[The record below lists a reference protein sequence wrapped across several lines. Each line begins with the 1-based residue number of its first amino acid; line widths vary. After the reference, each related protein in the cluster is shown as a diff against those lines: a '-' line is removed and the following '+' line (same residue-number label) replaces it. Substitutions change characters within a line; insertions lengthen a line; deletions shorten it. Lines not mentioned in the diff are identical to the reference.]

1 MARPRTRLI
10 TRERIMGTA
19 LRIVDEHGPEALSV
33 SRIAVELGV
42 KGPSM
47 YNHISG
53 RDELVEGIRE
63 LLLAEIATGHSA
75 LRPWTVAAERW
86 ARAYRRVFAAH
97 PRVVPL
103 LTAQPVGSAATLE
116 SYERAYAVLREA
128 GWPEAEI
135 QAVVRSIEYFVIGS
149 ALDLTTR
156 DPEQAELSFEIG
168 LASLI
173 TGLEARLA
181 EQADGHRHASGSNP
195 RDRGPAPS

>member
-1 MARPRTRLI
+1 MARPSTRLI
-10 TRERIMGTA
+10 TRERIMSTA
-19 LRIVDEHGPEALSV
+19 LRLVDEQGPEALSV
-33 SRIAVELGV
+33 SRIAAELRV

-53 RDELVEGIRE
+53 RDELVEGVRE
-63 LLLAEIATGHSA
+63 LLVAQIATGHSA

-86 ARAYRRVFAAH
+86 MRAYRRVFAAH

-103 LTAQPVGSAATLE
+103 LVAQPVGAATLE

-128 GWPEAEI
+128 RWPEAEI
-135 QAVVRSIEYFVIGS
+135 PAVVRSMEYFVIGS

-156 DPEQAELSFEIG
+156 DPEQAELAFEIG

-173 TGLEARLA
+173 AGLEARLA
-181 EQADGHRHASGSNP
+181 EHAVGRHTTEPNP
-195 RDRGPAPS
+195 HERGPAPS